1 MTKHFI
7 DFNNLSFEILQDIID
22 HAIALKK
29 QHNEGV
35 INNSLKNKTL
45 AMIFDKSSTRTRV
58 SFESGMAQLGGHALF
73 LSNNDI
79 QLGRGEPITDS
90 AIVIS
95 SMVDAVILRIS
106 SHKDIIEFSKHSNK
120 PVINALS
127 NMSHPCQILADL
139 MTYQE
144 QKGSISGKKIAWIG
158 DGNNVCQTYMQAAE
172 IFGFELTIASPNNYK
187 PNQSFIESYQNN
199 INYCSSPMD
208 ASKDAD
214 LVVTDVW
221 TSMGK
226 ESEQKHRESAFKGYQ
241 VDQNMMSVANSDAL
255 FMHCLPAHRG
265 EEVSAEVIDGKQ
277 SVVWDEA
284 ENRLHTQKA
293 LLLYLIEA

>member
-7 DFNNLSFEILQDIID
+7 DFDNLSFEELQDIID
-22 HAIALKK
+22 RAIDLKK
-29 QHNEGV
+29 QHNKGV

-58 SFESGMAQLGGHALF
+58 SFEAGMTQLGGHALF
-73 LSNNDI
+73 LSSKDI

-95 SMVDAVILRIS
+95 SMVDAVMLRIS
-106 SHKDIIEFSKHSNK
+106 SHKDIIEFSNHSNK

-127 NMSHPCQILADL
+127 DLSHPCQILADL
-139 MTYQE
+139 MTFQE
-144 QKGSISGKKIAWIG
+144 QRGSINGKKVAWIG
-158 DGNNVCQTYMQAAE
+158 DGNNVCQTYMQATE
-172 IFGFELTIASPNNYK
+172 IFGFDLTIATPNGYE
-187 PNQSFIESYQNN
+187 PNHSFVERYQNN

-208 ASKDAD
+208 ACEVAD

-226 ESEQKHRESAFKGYQ
+226 ESEQKQRESAFKGYQ
-241 VDQNMMSVANSDAL
+241 VDQKMMSVANSDAL

-265 EEVSAEVIDGKQ
+265 EEVSADVIDGKQ
-277 SVVWDEA
+277 SAVWDEA
-284 ENRLHTQKA
+284 ENRLHAQKA

>member
-7 DFNNLSFEILQDIID
+7 DFNNLSFEVLQDIID
-22 HAIALKK
+22 CAIALKK
-29 QHNEGV
+29 QHNESA

-58 SFESGMAQLGGHALF
+58 SFEAGMAQLGGHALF

-106 SHKDIIEFSKHSNK
+106 SHEDIIEFSKHSNK

-127 NMSHPCQILADL
+127 DLSHPCQILADL

-144 QKGSISGKKIAWIG
+144 QKGSINGKKVAWIG

-172 IFGFELTIASPNNYK
+172 LFGFELIIACPNGYK

-199 INYCSSPMD
+199 INYCSNPMD
-208 ASKDAD
+208 ACKDVD

-226 ESEQKHRESAFKGYQ
+226 ESEQKQRESAFKGYQ
-241 VDQNMMSVANSDAL
+241 INQKMMSVANSDAL

-265 EEVSAEVIDGKQ
+265 EEVSKDVIDGKQ
-277 SVVWDEA
+277 SVVWHEA
-284 ENRLHTQKA
+284 ENRLHAQKA
-293 LLLYLIEA
+293 LLLHLIKA

>member
-7 DFNNLSFEILQDIID
+7 DFDNLSFEVLQDIID
-22 HAIALKK
+22 CALALKK
-29 QHNEGV
+29 QHNKGA

-58 SFESGMAQLGGHALF
+58 SFEAGMAQLGGHALF

-106 SHKDIIEFSKHSNK
+106 SHEDIIEFSKHSNK

-127 NMSHPCQILADL
+127 DLSHPCQILADL

-144 QKGSISGKKIAWIG
+144 QKGSINGKTVAWIG

-172 IFGFELTIASPNNYK
+172 LFGFELIIACPNGYK

-199 INYCSSPMD
+199 INYCNNPMD
-208 ASKDAD
+208 ACKDVD

-226 ESEQKHRESAFKGYQ
+226 ESEQKQRESAFKGYQ
-241 VDQNMMSVANSDAL
+241 VDQKMMSVANSDAL

-265 EEVSAEVIDGKQ
+265 EEVSKDVIDGKQ
-277 SVVWDEA
+277 SVVWHEA
-284 ENRLHTQKA
+284 ENRLHAQKA
-293 LLLYLIEA
+293 LLLHLIKA

>member
-7 DFNNLSFEILQDIID
+7 DFDNLSFEVLQDIID

-29 QHNEGV
+29 EHNEGA
-35 INNSLKNKTL
+35 INNSLINKTL

-58 SFESGMAQLGGHALF
+58 SFEAGMTQLGGHALF
-73 LSNNDI
+73 LSNKDI
-79 QLGRGEPITDS
+79 QLGRGELIIDS

-95 SMVDAVILRIS
+95 SMVDAVMLRIS
-106 SHKDIIEFSKHSNK
+106 SHKDIIEFSKHSKK

-127 NMSHPCQILADL
+127 DLSHPCQILADL
-139 MTYQE
+139 MTFQE
-144 QKGSISGKKIAWIG
+144 QKGSINGKKVAWVG

-172 IFGFELTIASPNNYK
+172 IFGFELTIATPKGYE
-187 PNQSFIESYQNN
+187 PNQSFVESFQNN

-208 ASKDAD
+208 ACENAD

-226 ESEQKHRESAFKGYQ
+226 ESEQKQRESAFKGYQ
-241 VDQNMMSVANSDAL
+241 VNQKMMSIANSDAV

-265 EEVSAEVIDGKQ
+265 EEVSTEVINGKH
-277 SVVWDEA
+277 SAVWDEA
-284 ENRLHTQKA
+284 ENRLHAQKA

>member
-7 DFNNLSFEILQDIID
+7 DFDNLSFEVLQDIID
-22 HAIALKK
+22 RAIALKK
-29 QHNEGV
+29 EHNEGA

-58 SFESGMAQLGGHALF
+58 SFEAGMTQLGGHALF
-73 LSNNDI
+73 LSNKDI

-95 SMVDAVILRIS
+95 SMVDAVMLLIS
-106 SHKDIIEFSKHSNK
+106 SHEDIIKISKHSNK
-120 PVINALS
+120 PGINALS
-127 NMSHPCQILADL
+127 DLSHPCQILADL
-139 MTYQE
+139 MTFQE
-144 QKGSISGKKIAWIG
+144 QRGSINGKKVAWIG

-172 IFGFELTIASPNNYK
+172 TFGFDLTIATPSGYQPNH
-187 PNQSFIESYQNN
+187 SFGESYQNN
-199 INYCSSPMD
+199 INYCRSPMD
-208 ASKDAD
+208 ACKVAD

-226 ESEQKHRESAFKGYQ
+226 ESEQKQRESAFKGYQ
-241 VDQNMMSVANSDAL
+241 GDQKMMAVANSDAL

-265 EEVSAEVIDGKQ
+265 EEVSADVIDGKQ
-277 SVVWDEA
+277 STVWDEA

-293 LLLYLIEA
+293 LLLYLIET

>member
-7 DFNNLSFEILQDIID
+7 DFDNLSFKVLNDIID
-22 HAIALKK
+22 RAIALKK

-58 SFESGMAQLGGHALF
+58 SFEAGMTQLGGHALF

-106 SHKDIIEFSKHSNK
+106 SHEDIIEFSQHSNK

-127 NMSHPCQILADL
+127 DLSHPCQILADL
-139 MTYQE
+139 MTFQE
-144 QKGSISGKKIAWIG
+144 QKGSINGKKVVWIG

-172 IFGFELTIASPNNYK
+172 IFGFELTIATPNGYE
-187 PNQSFIESYQNN
+187 PNQSFVESYQNN
-199 INYCSSPMD
+199 INYCSNPMD
-208 ASKDAD
+208 ACEVAD

-221 TSMGK
+221 TSMGN
-226 ESEQKHRESAFKGYQ
+226 ESEQKQRESAFKGYQ
-241 VDQNMMSVANSDAL
+241 VDQKMMSAANSDAV

-265 EEVSAEVIDGKQ
+265 EEVSTDVIDGKQ
-277 SVVWDEA
+277 STVWDEA
-284 ENRLHTQKA
+284 ENRLHVQKA
-293 LLLYLIEA
+293 LLLYLIET

>member
-7 DFNNLSFEILQDIID
+7 DFDNLSFEVLQDIID
-22 HAIALKK
+22 CAIALKK
-29 QHNEGV
+29 QHNESA

-58 SFESGMAQLGGHALF
+58 SFEAGMAQLGGHALF

-106 SHKDIIEFSKHSNK
+106 SHEDIIEFSKHSNK

-127 NMSHPCQILADL
+127 DLSHPCQILADL

-144 QKGSISGKKIAWIG
+144 QKGSINGKKVAWIG

-172 IFGFELTIASPNNYK
+172 LFGFELIIACPNGYK

-199 INYCSSPMD
+199 INYCNNPMD
-208 ASKDAD
+208 ACKDVD

-226 ESEQKHRESAFKGYQ
+226 ESEQKQRESAFKGYQ
-241 VDQNMMSVANSDAL
+241 VDQKMMSIANSDAL

-265 EEVSAEVIDGKQ
+265 EEVSKDVIDGNQ
-277 SVVWDEA
+277 SVVWHEA
-284 ENRLHTQKA
+284 ENRLHAQKA
-293 LLLYLIEA
+293 LLLHLIKA

>member
-7 DFNNLSFEILQDIID
+7 DFDNLSFEVLQDIID
-22 HAIALKK
+22 CAIALKK
-29 QHNEGV
+29 QHNESA

-58 SFESGMAQLGGHALF
+58 SFEAGMAQLGGHALF

-127 NMSHPCQILADL
+127 DLSHPCQILADL

-144 QKGSISGKKIAWIG
+144 QKGSINGKKVAWIG

-172 IFGFELTIASPNNYK
+172 LFGFELIIACPNGYK

-199 INYCSSPMD
+199 INYCINPMD
-208 ASKDAD
+208 ACKDVD

-226 ESEQKHRESAFKGYQ
+226 ESEQKQRESAFKGYQ
-241 VDQNMMSVANSDAL
+241 VDQKMMSLANSDAL

-265 EEVSAEVIDGKQ
+265 EEVSKDVIDGKQ
-277 SVVWDEA
+277 SVVWHEA
-284 ENRLHTQKA
+284 ENRLHAQKA
-293 LLLYLIEA
+293 LLLHLIKA

>member
-7 DFNNLSFEILQDIID
+7 DFDNLSFEVLQDIID
-22 HAIALKK
+22 RAIALKK
-29 QHNEGV
+29 EHNEDV
-35 INNSLKNKTL
+35 INNSFKNKTL

-58 SFESGMAQLGGHALF
+58 SFEAGMTQLGGHALF
-73 LSNNDI
+73 LSNIDI

-95 SMVDAVILRIS
+95 SMVDAVMLRIS

-127 NMSHPCQILADL
+127 DLSHPCQILADL
-139 MTYQE
+139 MTFQE
-144 QKGSISGKKIAWIG
+144 QRGSINGKKVAWIG
-158 DGNNVCQTYMQAAE
+158 DGNNVCQTYMQATE
-172 IFGFELTIASPNNYK
+172 IFGFDLTIATPNGYE
-187 PNQSFIESYQNN
+187 PNHSFVERYQNN

-208 ASKDAD
+208 ACEVAD

-226 ESEQKHRESAFKGYQ
+226 ESEQKQRESAFKGYQ
-241 VDQNMMSVANSDAL
+241 VDQKMMSVANSDAL

-265 EEVSAEVIDGKQ
+265 EEVSAEVINGKQ
-277 SVVWDEA
+277 SGVWNEA
-284 ENRLHTQKA
+284 ENRLHAQKA

>member
-7 DFNNLSFEILQDIID
+7 DFDNLSFEILQDIID
-22 HAIALKK
+22 RAIVLKK
-29 QHNEGV
+29 DHNDGV

-58 SFESGMAQLGGHALF
+58 SFEAGMTQLGGHALF

-79 QLGRGEPITDS
+79 QLDRGEPITDS
-90 AIVIS
+90 AVVIS
-95 SMVDAVILRIS
+95 SMVDAVMLRIS
-106 SHKDIIEFSKHSNK
+106 SHEDIIEFSKYSNK

-144 QKGSISGKKIAWIG
+144 QRGSINGKKVAWIG
-158 DGNNVCQTYMQAAE
+158 DGNNVCQTYMQASE
-172 IFGFELTIASPNNYK
+172 IFDFELTIASPKGYK
-187 PNQSFIESYQNN
+187 PNQTFVESYQKN

-208 ASKDAD
+208 ACVVAD

-226 ESEQKHRESAFKGYQ
+226 ELEHKQRESAFKGYQ
-241 VDQNMMSVANSDAL
+241 VNQKMMSVANSDAL

-265 EEVSAEVIDGKQ
+265 EEVSADVIDGKQ

-284 ENRLHTQKA
+284 ENRLHTQKS

>member
-7 DFNNLSFEILQDIID
+7 DFDNLSFEVLQNIID
-22 HAIALKK
+22 CAIALKK
-29 QHNEGV
+29 QHNESA

-58 SFESGMAQLGGHALF
+58 SFEAGMAQLGGHALF

-106 SHKDIIEFSKHSNK
+106 SHEDIIEFSKHSNK

-127 NMSHPCQILADL
+127 DLSHPCQILADL

-144 QKGSISGKKIAWIG
+144 QKGSINGKKVAWIG

-172 IFGFELTIASPNNYK
+172 IFGFELNIACPNGYE
-187 PNQSFIESYQNN
+187 PNQSFVESYQNN
-199 INYCSSPMD
+199 INYCSNPMD
-208 ASKDAD
+208 ACKDVD

-226 ESEQKHRESAFKGYQ
+226 ESEQKQRESAFKGYQ
-241 VDQNMMSVANSDAL
+241 VDQNMMSVSNSDAL

-265 EEVSAEVIDGKQ
+265 EEVSKDVIDGKQ
-277 SVVWDEA
+277 SVVWHEA
-284 ENRLHTQKA
+284 ENRLHAQKA
-293 LLLYLIEA
+293 LLLHLIKA